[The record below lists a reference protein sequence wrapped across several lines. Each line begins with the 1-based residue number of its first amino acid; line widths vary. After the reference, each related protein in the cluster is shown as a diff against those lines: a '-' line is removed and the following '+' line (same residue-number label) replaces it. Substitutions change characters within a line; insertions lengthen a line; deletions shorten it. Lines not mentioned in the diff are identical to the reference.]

1 MTRQGPRKPVIGVMG
16 GGQVDPATLALA
28 RELGALIA
36 GRGWVLL
43 NGGRDAGVMAASAA
57 GAKGAGGWVV
67 GVLPDANTDRAS
79 PDLDLAICTGLGDG
93 RNLIN
98 VLSAD
103 VVIACH
109 GGAGTLS
116 EVALA
121 LKNDK
126 PVILL
131 GFDPGP
137 SVTSYRRGGLL
148 HTATDARDAVDQ
160 AAMLL
165 EQGR

>member
-1 MTRQGPRKPVIGVMG
+1 MG
-16 GGQVDPATLALA
+16 GGQADKATLAVA
-28 RELGALIA
+28 GELGALIA

-43 NGGRDAGVMAASAA
+43 NGGRNAGVMAASAA
-57 GAKGAGGWVV
+57 GARAAGGLVV
-67 GVLPDANTDRAS
+67 GVLGGANPAQAS
-79 PDLDLAICTGLGDG
+79 PDLDVAICTGLGDG

-98 VLSAD
+98 VLSAN
-103 VVIACH
+103 VIIACR

-131 GFDPGP
+131 DFDPGP
-137 SVTSYRRGGLL
+137 AVEPYRHRGLL
-148 HTATDARDAVDQ
+148 HTATSADDAVQ
-160 AAMLL
+160 KAASLL
-165 EQGR
+165 EPAS